1 MSLLCY
7 HYLGCDKNRD
17 DVRYS
22 ALNEPTIANSEKQFK
37 ERSQAKHEPGGWR
50 KTQNAL
56 FSKSIGTS
64 LAENWNL

>member
-37 ERSQAKHEPGGWR
+37 ERSQAKHEPGG
-50 KTQNAL
+50 
-56 FSKSIGTS
+56 
-64 LAENWNL
+64 